1 MMSHNERGADADWST
16 IGVRMA
22 SSSEEAIELDGD
34 RVALRGDDGSVQLRV
49 LLVEVIVAVPPWTLL
64 PCMVQRVDESGRPRR
79 PAGDA
84 RGATRRVWRIRE
96 LEEWT
101 AAEKGF
107 AGRLDAI
114 IQARNPRCGSTAST
128 TFDKGP
134 TSLRA
139 LRRRHTR
146 VTLGC

>member
-96 LEEWT
+96 LVRVDCGFGRRGFVRGGNIKVVPGEK
-101 AAEKGF
+101 KGF
-107 AGRLDAI
+107 
-114 IQARNPRCGSTAST
+114 
-128 TFDKGP
+128 
-134 TSLRA
+134 
-139 LRRRHTR
+139 
-146 VTLGC
+146 